1 MARRVVMGQMTD
13 GSYDLRISR
22 RGVDAMT
29 ADVNNPKQVS
39 FSALRQATA
48 KVASTGVI
56 MSMGAWVSL
65 GKTFDFPPPTL
76 AVLKRGGRMY
86 FNYYVYYTGAGAAF
100 NWYYNPYCLVL
111 QENRARISK
120 TAFESTTLPSG
131 DGMVWY
137 MLEN

>member
-1 MARRVVMGQMTD
+1 MARRVVMGQMTN

-29 ADVNNPKQVS
+29 ANVNDPKQIS
-39 FSALRQATA
+39 FSALRQASA
-48 KVASTGVI
+48 KVASTGAVN
-56 MSMGAWVSL
+56 SLGAWVSL
-65 GKTFDFPPPTL
+65 GKTFSNPPPTL
-76 AVLKRGGRMY
+76 AVLRRGGRMF
-86 FNYYVYYTGAGAAF
+86 FNYYIYYAGSEGAF
-100 NWYYNPYCLVL
+100 NWYYNPYCVVV

-120 TAFESTTLPSG
+120 THFENVTLPSG